1 MLNCEKVICI
11 TLMITYVSWMQNIHV
26 NIQLFESLFHICLV
40 NIYCWRE
47 AGSQLTGDRPYL
59 IVFNKN
65 VQQIWKCFAL
75 QQTANVKEANA
86 TAADNNKVMKR
97 QRDYPDSLVKLHH
110 FVSCWIRRKGLKVV
124 KSCGICY
131 SLSCLV
137 NPANVI
143 PVCHCQKRLQSAMYF
158 KHLSD
163 TPLSCNIRIHDQRL
177 F

>member
-1 MLNCEKVICI
+1 MINCEKVICI

-26 NIQLFESLFHICLV
+26 SIQLFESLFHICLV

-65 VQQIWKCFAL
+65 VQQIWKCFTL

-86 TAADNNKVMKR
+86 TAADNNKGMKR
-97 QRDYPDSLVKLHH
+97 QRHYPDSLVKLHH

-124 KSCGICY
+124 KSCLWDLFLLLELPCKSCKCY
-131 SLSCLV
+131 SCLPLSKET
-137 NPANVI
+137 
-143 PVCHCQKRLQSAMYF
+143 PVCNVLQTLVWYTIVMQ
-158 KHLSD
+158 H
-163 TPLSCNIRIHDQRL
+163 
-177 F
+177 